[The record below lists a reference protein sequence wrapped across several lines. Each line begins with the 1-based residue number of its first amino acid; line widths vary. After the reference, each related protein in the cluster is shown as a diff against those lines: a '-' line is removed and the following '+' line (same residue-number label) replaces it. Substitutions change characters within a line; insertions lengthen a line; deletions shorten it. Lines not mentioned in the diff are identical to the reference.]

1 MATEFKHL
9 KFGLVPADFD
19 TSTLENTEVIIKS
32 FLASLNDYSLME
44 DASAHSEVFVAAR
57 RYVGKNFRNW
67 LIVNFRAGGG
77 ARKELA
83 RKIAGWIG
91 GKLAGRVVINQLK
104 IDISSLKSTSVRGDP
119 IKLSIIFNE
128 YDAVRDGFIVE
139 NVDFSFIE
147 DRHFYD
153 FIALI
158 GPELAAKFC
167 LSMDGIW
174 YDR

>member
-9 KFGLVPADFD
+9 KFGLVPSDFD
-19 TSTLENTEVIIKS
+19 TATLENTEVVIKS
-32 FLASLNDYSLME
+32 FLSSFNSYKLME
-44 DASAHSEVFVAAR
+44 DSSAHSEIFVATR
-57 RYVGKNFRNW
+57 RYIGKNFRNW
-67 LIVNFRAGGG
+67 LIVNFRQGGG

-83 RKIAGWIG
+83 RKIAGWIN
-91 GKLAGRVVINQLK
+91 GKLAGRVVISQLK
-104 IDISSLKSTSVRGDP
+104 TDFIALKTDSPRGEP
-119 IKLSIIFNE
+119 IKTAVIFSE
-128 YDAVRDGFIVE
+128 YDSAQDGFKVDD
-139 NVDFSFIE
+139 VDFSFIE

-153 FIALI
+153 FVGLI